1 VGREVPDTGERDEES
16 VMQMRME
23 ERLAGL
29 DLRATGYRNEAIL
42 KIDTLKERIEEL
54 EHNAKDER
62 NAAIHESA
70 ILQERVFHLENAV
83 ASLTLCTP
91 PPEPRCPPETA
102 WDIASVLQRIVLLEK
117 QHVELPKEHHISD
130 VLRVIKKLNEQVYVL
145 EHMQK
150 SIAELDERVSRE
162 QDLLNANRRIEALE
176 QATNSPSLHGCK
188 LWADCTALLQRTAA
202 LERLTCDKGNEN
214 ANGIAS
220 ATARVA
226 ANEARILALEE
237 RLQTV
242 WIAPINALKERCDA
256 LEKIANSDDLATS
269 FVKDAWRK
277 DINERIA
284 KIELPMTKESDASI
298 KDHNENMCERFN
310 DIEEKIDELQN
321 TVISVRVLVGKRFES
336 GVA

>member
-1 VGREVPDTGERDEES
+1 MITDFRPDGKPFGGES
-16 VMQMRME
+16 MS
-23 ERLAGL
+23 
-29 DLRATGYRNEAIL
+29 
-42 KIDTLKERIEEL
+42 KEYVELLQRIEEL
-54 EHNAKDER
+54 ESRMSGMCELQQIQEGKAMETRNIDDER
-62 NAAIHESA
+62 FEKLELLSLKTDERIAA
-70 ILQERVFHLENAV
+70 
-83 ASLTLCTP
+83 
-91 PPEPRCPPETA
+91 
-102 WDIASVLQRIVLLEK
+102 LEK
-117 QHVELPKEHHISD
+117 S
-130 VLRVIKKLNEQVYVL
+130 R
-145 EHMQK
+145 
-150 SIAELDERVSRE
+150 AEPEIV
-162 QDLLNANRRIEALE
+162 
-176 QATNSPSLHGCK
+176 HCK
-188 LWADCTALLQRTAA
+188 RWADCTALLHRTAA
-202 LERLTCDKGNEN
+202 LEKLTCDKGNEN
-214 ANGIAS
+214 ANAIAS